1 MVKALLVNYT
11 DVPLKYFVRERE
23 GGRIA
28 PERFNT
34 LYPQSRIMVPTSSGR
49 EIILRWADMDNGNR
63 YRETYGL
70 ENDITLVLTF
80 DPRTTLFNVEAWD
93 GIRTEEGSMVE
104 EVRLKSRPYRTPRDP
119 PEWNHETFI

>member
-11 DVPLKYFVRERE
+11 DVPLNYFVRAME
-23 GGRIA
+23 GGLIA

-34 LYPQSRIMVPTSSGR
+34 LYPQNKIMVPTSSGI
-49 EIILRWADMDNGNR
+49 EIILQWADIDNNNR

-80 DPRTTLFNVEAWD
+80 DPKTDLFNVEAWD
-93 GIRTEEGSMVE
+93 GIRPEEGSMVE
-104 EVRLKSRPYRTPRDP
+104 EVRLESHPYRTPRDP
-119 PEWNHETFI
+119 PAWSHKTFI

>member
-11 DVPLKYFVRERE
+11 DVPLNYFVRGWE
-23 GGRIA
+23 GGLIA

-34 LYPQSRIMVPTSSGR
+34 LYPQSKIMVPTSSGR
-49 EIILRWADMDNGNR
+49 EIILQWADMDNGDR

-80 DPRTTLFNVEAWD
+80 DPKTALFNVEAWD
-93 GIRTEEGSMVE
+93 GIRPEEGSMVE
-104 EVRLKSRPYRTPRDP
+104 EVKLKSRPYRTPRDP
-119 PEWNHETFI
+119 GERSHEPYI